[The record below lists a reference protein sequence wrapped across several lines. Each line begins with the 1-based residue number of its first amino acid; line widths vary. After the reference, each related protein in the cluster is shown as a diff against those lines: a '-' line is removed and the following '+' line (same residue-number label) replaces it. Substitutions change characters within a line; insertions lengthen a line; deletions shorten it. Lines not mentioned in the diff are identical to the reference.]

1 VKGFKSGTWNA
12 IAAPPKTPPIIV
24 VKLNKAIN
32 EVLNE
37 KDVQD
42 KFAKL
47 TLHAAGGTPAHAAAF
62 IKNETQT
69 WGDVIKEAHVPA
81 Y

>member
-1 VKGFKSGTWNA
+1 MLAS
-12 IAAPPKTPPIIV
+12 
-24 VKLNKAIN
+24 
-32 EVLNE
+32 

-47 TLHAAGGTPAHAAAF
+47 NLHAAGGTTEHAAAF
-62 IKNETQT
+62 IKKETQT

-81 Y
+81 H